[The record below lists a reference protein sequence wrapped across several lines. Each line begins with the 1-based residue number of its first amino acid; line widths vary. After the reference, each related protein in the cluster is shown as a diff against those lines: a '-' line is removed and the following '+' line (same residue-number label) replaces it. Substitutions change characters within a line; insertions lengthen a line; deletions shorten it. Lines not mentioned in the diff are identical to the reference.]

1 MSDDKVVELSSNTYY
16 LYLIKGEKV
25 DKYLPKKIK
34 KDGKLY
40 NIPTNINQTSLAV
53 TDVYKVKNSMKK
65 IYQLSI
71 L

>member
-53 TDVYKVKNSMKK
+53 TDV
-65 IYQLSI
+65 
-71 L
+71 